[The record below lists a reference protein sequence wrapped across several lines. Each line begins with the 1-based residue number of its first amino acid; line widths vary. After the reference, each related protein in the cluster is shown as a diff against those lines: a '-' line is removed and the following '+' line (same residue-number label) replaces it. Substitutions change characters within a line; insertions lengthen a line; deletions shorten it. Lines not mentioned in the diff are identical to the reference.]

1 MTDDE
6 VERLAAYASAGAA
19 RMGTRDPDQYLSG
32 MSVLDGVTIAAAL
45 RSLKAEREA
54 LRAALNEARLQVEY
68 LHGKFVAT
76 GSGNAVLAR
85 INAALDTAP

>member
-1 MTDDE
+1 MNDDE
-6 VERLAAYASAGAA
+6 VEMLASRHTIEADAWASDGAIHDLA
-19 RMGTRDPDQYLSG
+19 TFHRRS
-32 MSVLDGVTIAAAL
+32 AAAL
-45 RSLKAEREA
+45 RSLLAEREK
-54 LRAALNEARLQVEY
+54 LRAALDEARLQVEY